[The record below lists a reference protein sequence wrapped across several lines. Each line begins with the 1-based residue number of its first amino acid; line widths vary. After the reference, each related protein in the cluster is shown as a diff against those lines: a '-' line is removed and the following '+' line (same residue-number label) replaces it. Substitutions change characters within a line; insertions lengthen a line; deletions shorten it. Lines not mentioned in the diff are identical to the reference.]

1 MKKMLI
7 IFMMF
12 LLTLN
17 GCMPQSKNDVQKE
30 QKQEKIQQ
38 SNIIIDTQ
46 FFTVTLPESWK
57 DLYDCDIYRED
68 YETGYTICFY
78 EKESRKVIEGG
89 YLFGISLY
97 EEGVDYSFLP
107 SFDELGQIQTYSKTY
122 EVIVEYPTDVQ
133 FNEDTADLYHQLSDQ
148 IDDILGTI
156 EAKKGCQYI
165 KNNKSSVLSSRAF
178 IYCRCFQYSYTGI
191 SGFSLFQGISCLSK

>member
-1 MKKMLI
+1 M
-7 IFMMF
+7 
-12 LLTLN
+12 
-17 GCMPQSKNDVQKE
+17 
-30 QKQEKIQQ
+30 
-38 SNIIIDTQ
+38 
-46 FFTVTLPESWK
+46 PESWK

-165 KNNKSSVLSSRAF
+165 KNNKSSVYQAGLLFIVDVSNIHIQEFLDFLYSKAF
-178 IYCRCFQYSYTGI
+178 HVFQNN
-191 SGFSLFQGISCLSK
+191 Q